1 MPVQACLKTVLWLG
15 ILIILQRKS
24 RIYPTLAKYWNMD
37 LCLIGNTLF
46 LVTDRD
52 TEPIPAKSRSSKI
65 DVYFLRCCG
74 LFRYREKSND
84 LIFKPYLSVQ
94 MLPLVQPGFFWIK
107 TYENLVKLS
116 LVILTLEIVIV
127 GYLIYRRFSKK
138 TEQEP
143 VSDPRIQKIQKELRE
158 IEAENR
164 RAGFKRVK

>member
-1 MPVQACLKTVLWLG
+1 M
-15 ILIILQRKS
+15 
-24 RIYPTLAKYWNMD
+24 
-37 LCLIGNTLF
+37 
-46 LVTDRD
+46 
-52 TEPIPAKSRSSKI
+52 
-65 DVYFLRCCG
+65 
-74 LFRYREKSND
+74 
-84 LIFKPYLSVQ
+84 
-94 MLPLVQPGFFWIK
+94 
-107 TYENLVKLS
+107 KLS